1 MPPARSAVRSVRA
14 SFLRLSWLRSAGSIG
29 AHADTPPMR
38 VPLSLRRWTEAIV
51 NPAADPAV
59 AEALEAQALAV
70 PVLWLLGKTGA
81 GKSSIV
87 QRLTGDSSAE
97 IGNGYAPC
105 TRHSVQY
112 DHPAASPVMR
122 FIDTRGLGEPGYD
135 PHEELAASQCWQ
147 SRSAGGHAARRT
159 RPVGGTRCPD
169 DDSRRAGRAAHAA
182 GAYRLAGGAGCRRAS
197 SG

>member
-1 MPPARSAVRSVRA
+1 
-14 SFLRLSWLRSAGSIG
+14 
-29 AHADTPPMR
+29 MR
-38 VPLSLRRWTEAIV
+38 VPLSLRRWTEAII

-87 QRLTGDSSAE
+87 QRLTGDSSAV
-97 IGNGYAPC
+97 IGNGFAPC
-105 TRHSVQY
+105 TRHSALY

-135 PHEELAASQCWQ
+135 PHEELAASQAGSHALLVVMRLDEPDQ
-147 SRSAGGHAARRT
+147 STVLEALTMIRGELAELPMLLVHTALQSLPDADERERMMQHAQRQVDAVRGSPVAGGRR
-159 RPVGGTRCPD
+159 RFYP
-169 DDSRRAGRAAHAA
+169 
-182 GAYRLAGGAGCRRAS
+182 CR
-197 SG
+197 